1 MGARESGK
9 RSGIDARINSKMGVR
24 HSGRAAEGGRL
35 VGRKSA
41 AWSGGG
47 RPLGRAED
55 GRLVGRRTAAWS
67 AEDGCLVGGGRPL
80 GRAEVSRSV
89 GGGRPLGRAEENQ
102 RVGAPRISAARIT
115 RCAGNKASVAAARGA
130 EMLRRAARRTT
141 NKYRPLRNGNQ
152 NNSSQSSAARTPYTA
167 HCERVC
173 APHLKRFGRE
183 KQRIVSKVSEGQK
196 IF

>member
-41 AWSGGG
+41 AWS
-47 RPLGRAED
+47 
-55 GRLVGRRTAAWS
+55 
-67 AEDGCLVGGGRPL
+67 GGGRPL